1 MAIGPTAGFNLNL
14 IGQQSDRDTDERT
27 LFVDQSDEMEELAL
41 KIHRDISDAAG
52 MVNAY
57 REEAEVAFKFYNGD
71 QWEELDRLKM
81 EQLKRPA
88 VVFNRIKPTL
98 DAISGLERLNRMDVR
113 VVTRA
118 LDSKLQNDMT
128 GDLATESRVA
138 AIELCNGDDERSR
151 AALDMAIGGMGW
163 VEVRTDYEHDIDGR
177 VILECLPWREMWW
190 DHNCI
195 KECLEDSEWRARQ
208 RPIGRR
214 TFKKLWGEEI
224 LAKVDAAAPDDW
236 EERRVGRYELVTPY
250 YSRQNEQANPQ
261 VGQATQ
267 NLKSIPVIQYQWRDM
282 VPVYRFLDPT
292 NPQELTNLDE
302 DSWKRLVLKMRLIG
316 KPAPPAVRQLRP
328 VYKQAFVARGVVLE
342 EPIQLPGS
350 FFSLLCMTG
359 IWNSSA
365 KHWYGFVR
373 PMMDPQRTM
382 NKSMSSSLTFMLT
395 NAKGGVM
402 YESDAFV
409 DPINAKEQWSR
420 PDAFIELNAGGAQ
433 KIVQR
438 QTQTVSTDL
447 QLFFTESYKA
457 IAYTSGIN
465 DEIIGMAQGQTPSPT
480 AQSRV
485 QGGMAIIGWFFD
497 AVARHTRN
505 EARVML
511 EFIREFWTQGQ
522 LIRVGGEANAQ
533 AIPLFKKGLPLDYD
547 LVLDESVKHNP
558 NLKAQ
563 VWNDLQP
570 IIPSLLRFGFGS
582 FLLEALKFSPLPA
595 QLVAKLQQM
604 GQQQGP
610 NPPQKGR
617 GKQVDPQEQQA
628 KIQKM
633 SAEGQRALAQAR
645 AIDQEQKFKI
655 AELAMD
661 SFNQA
666 RSHQQDE
673 NARHNPPVDP
683 MQMIRM
689 LLGNTSQPQDQ
700 MPFPQMPQQGS
711 PQGPQ
716 QGFPPQ
722 GPPPQGQQ

>member
-1 MAIGPTAGFNLNL
+1 MGIGPTAGINLNL
-14 IGQQSDRDTDERT
+14 IGQQSDRGDEDRL
-27 LFVDQSDEMEELAL
+27 LFVDQSDENEELAL
-41 KIHRDISDAAG
+41 KIQRDISDAAG
-52 MVNAY
+52 MVMAF
-57 REEAEVAFKFYNGD
+57 REEAEKAFQFYNGD
-71 QWEELDRLKM
+71 QWEELDRLRM
-81 EQLKRPA
+81 EQLRRPA

-113 VVTRA
+113 YVSRA
-118 LDSKLQNDMT
+118 LDAQPQMDLA
-128 GDLATESRVA
+128 GDLATEARVA
-138 AIELCNGDDERSR
+138 AMELCNGDDERSH

-190 DHNCI
+190 DHNSI
-195 KECLEDSEWRARQ
+195 KECLEDTEWRARQ

-214 TFKKLWGEEI
+214 TFKKLWGEEM

-236 EERRVGRYELVTPY
+236 EERRVGKYELVTPY

-267 NLKSIPVIQYQWRDM
+267 NLKSIPVIQYQWRDT
-282 VPVYRFLDPT
+282 VPVFRFLDPA
-292 NPQELTNLDE
+292 NPNDLTTMDE
-302 DSWKRLVLKMRLIG
+302 DAWKRLKQKFELLGR
-316 KPAPPAVRQLRP
+316 PAPPAVRQLRP
-328 VYKQAFVARGVVLE
+328 VYKQAFLARGVILE

-359 IWNSSA
+359 IWNSN
-365 KHWYGFVR
+365 KKQYYGFVL

-409 DPINAKEQWSR
+409 DPINAKEQWSK
-420 PDAFIELNAGGAQ
+420 PDAFIELNAGGAA

-438 QTQTVSTDL
+438 QTQTITTDL
-447 QLFFTESYKA
+447 AMFFQESYKA

-497 AVARHTRN
+497 SVARHTRN
-505 EARVML
+505 EARVLL

-522 LIRVGGEANAQ
+522 LIRVGGQANSK
-533 AIPLFKKGLPLDYD
+533 AIPLFRGGLPLDYD

-558 NLKAQ
+558 NLRAQ

-570 IIPSLLRFGFGS
+570 IIPSLLRYGFGN
-582 FLLEALKFSPLPA
+582 FLIEALKFSPLPA
-595 QLVAKLQQM
+595 QLVTRLQQM
-604 GQQQGP
+604 AQTQGP
-610 NPPQKGR
+610 NPPQGKGR
-617 GKQVDPQEQQA
+617 GKQPDPQEQGA
-628 KIQKM
+628 KIMKM
-633 SAEGQRALAQAR
+633 GAEAQRAMAQAR
-645 AIDQEQKFKI
+645 AIDQEQRFKI
-655 AELAMD
+655 AELAME
-661 SFNQA
+661 SYQQA
-666 RSHQQDE
+666 REHQQGV
-673 NARHNPPVDP
+673 NAHHNPPVDP

-689 LLGNTSQPQDQ
+689 LLGNSQQTPDQ
-700 MPFPQMPQQGS
+700 QAQPMPMNG
-711 PQGPQ
+711 
-716 QGFPPQ
+716 
-722 GPPPQGQQ
+722 QGQ

>member
-1 MAIGPTAGFNLNL
+1 MGIGPTAGISLNL
-14 IGQQSDRDTDERT
+14 IGQQTDRDTNERL
-27 LFVDQSDEMEELAL
+27 LFVDQSDDNEELAL
-41 KIHRDISDAAG
+41 KIHRDMADATG
-52 MVNAY
+52 MVTSF
-57 REEAEVAFKFYNGD
+57 REEADVAFKFYNGD

-81 EQLKRPA
+81 EQLRRPA

-98 DAISGLERLNRMDVR
+98 DAISGLERLNRVDVCYVSR
-113 VVTRA
+113 P
-118 LDSKLQNDMT
+118 LDSQILKDLA
-128 GDLATESRVA
+128 GDLATESRSA
-138 AIELCNGDDERSR
+138 AIEICNGDDERSR
-151 AALDMAIGGMGW
+151 AALDMAICGMGW
-163 VEVRTDYEHDIDGR
+163 IEVRTDYEHDIDGR

-190 DHNCI
+190 DQNSI
-195 KECLEDSEWRARQ
+195 KECLEDTEWRARQ

-214 TFKKLWGEEI
+214 TFKKLWGEEM

-250 YSRQNEQANPQ
+250 YSRQNQQANPQ

-282 VPVYRFLDPT
+282 VPVFRFLDPA
-292 NPQELTNLDE
+292 NPTELTTVDE
-302 DSWKRLVLKMRLIG
+302 DTWKRLKQKFDLLGRPV
-316 KPAPPAVRQLRP
+316 PPAVRQMRP
-328 VYKQAFVARGVVLE
+328 VFKQALCARGVILE
-342 EPIQLPGS
+342 DPIQLPGS

-359 IWNSSA
+359 IWNAAA
-365 KHWYGFVR
+365 KQYYGFVK

-409 DPINAKEQWSR
+409 DPINAKEQWSK
-420 PDAFIELNAGGAQ
+420 PDAFIELNSGGSA

-438 QTQTVSTDL
+438 QTQNVTTDL
-447 QLFFTESYKA
+447 QMFFSESYKA

-465 DEIIGMAQGQTPSPT
+465 DEIIGLAQGQTPSPT

-485 QGGMAIIGWFFD
+485 QGGLAIIGWYFD
-497 AVARHTRN
+497 SVGRHVKN

-522 LIRVGGEANAQ
+522 LIRVGGDTNSK
-533 AIPLFKKGLPLDYD
+533 AIPLLKNGLPMDYD

-604 GQQQGP
+604 AQQQGP

-617 GKQVDPQEQQA
+617 GKQEDPQMTQA
-628 KIQKM
+628 KVQKT

-645 AIDQEQKFKI
+645 AIDQEQKLKL

-661 SFNQA
+661 AFQHAKTHATNT
-666 RSHQQDE
+666 E
-673 NARHNPPVDP
+673 MKHNPPIDP

-689 LLGNTSQPQDQ
+689 LLGNTQQLPELQQSGLPQNGQTQQPPIP
-700 MPFPQMPQQGS
+700 M
-711 PQGPQ
+711 
-716 QGFPPQ
+716 
-722 GPPPQGQQ
+722 QGQGQ

>member
-1 MAIGPTAGFNLNL
+1 MGIGPTSGIDLNL
-14 IGQQSDRDTDERT
+14 IGQSTGDADERL
-27 LFVDQSDEMEELAL
+27 LFTDQSDEMEELAL
-41 KIHRDISDAAG
+41 KVHRDLADAAG
-52 MVNAY
+52 MVNSF
-57 REEAEVAFKFYNGD
+57 REEAEAAFKFYNGD
-71 QWEELDRLKM
+71 QWEELDRLRM
-81 EQLKRPA
+81 EQLRRPA

-113 VVTRA
+113 YVTRA
-118 LDSKLQNDMT
+118 LDSQFQVDLA

-138 AIELCNGDDERSR
+138 AMEICNGDDERSR
-151 AALDMAIGGMGW
+151 ASLDMAISGMGW

-177 VILECLPWREMWW
+177 VILEHLPWREMWW
-190 DHNCI
+190 DHNSV

-214 TFKKLWGEEI
+214 IFKKLWGAEI
-224 LAKVDAAAPDDW
+224 LAKVDASAPDDW
-236 EERRVGRYELVTPY
+236 EERRIGKYELVTPY
-250 YSRQNEQANPQ
+250 YSRQNELANPQ

-282 VPVYRFLDPT
+282 VPVYRFLDPAKP
-292 NPQELTNLDE
+292 NELTNLDE
-302 DSWKRLVLKMRLIG
+302 DAWKRLKQKFTLLGR
-316 KPAPPAVRQLRP
+316 PAPPAVRQLRP
-328 VYKQAFVARGVVLE
+328 VYKQAFIARGIVLE

-359 IWNSSA
+359 IWDSPR
-365 KHWYGFVR
+365 KQWYGFVR

-409 DPINAKEQWSR
+409 DPINAKEQWSK
-420 PDAFIELNAGGAQ
+420 PAAFIELNAGGSS

-438 QTQTVSTDL
+438 QTQNVTTDL
-447 QLFFTESYKA
+447 QMFFQESYKA

-497 AVARHTRN
+497 SVARHTRN

-522 LIRVGGEANAQ
+522 LIRVGGQTNSN
-533 AIPLFKKGLPLDYD
+533 AIPLFKSGLPLDYD

-595 QLVAKLQQM
+595 QLVASLQKMAQT
-604 GQQQGP
+604 QGA

-617 GKQVDPQEQQA
+617 GKQEDPQMTQA
-628 KIQKM
+628 KVQKT
-633 SAEGQRALAQAR
+633 SAEAQRAIAQAR
-645 AIDQEQKFKI
+645 AIDQEQKVKI

-661 SFNQA
+661 AYQHA
-666 RSHQQDE
+666 KDHQQGV
-673 NARHNPPVDP
+673 NAHHNPPVDP

-689 LLGNTSQPQDQ
+689 LLGNTQQLPAEQQPQQ
-700 MPFPQMPQQGS
+700 VPMQAPQNGQPQ
-711 PQGPQ
+711 
-716 QGFPPQ
+716 
-722 GPPPQGQQ
+722 PPPMLGQ